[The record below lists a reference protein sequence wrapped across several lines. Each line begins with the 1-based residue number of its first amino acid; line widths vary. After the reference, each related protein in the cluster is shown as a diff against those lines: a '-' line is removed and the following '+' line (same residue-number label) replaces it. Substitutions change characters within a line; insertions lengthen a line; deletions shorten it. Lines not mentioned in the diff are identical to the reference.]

1 MRVGRLRARL
11 RGTYVLLLKNTYTY
25 VLASQAYLALVGSAV
40 DRHGLHPH
48 PSVPKQGLRRG
59 SHQSRHA
66 EAHQ

>member
-11 RGTYVLLLKNTYTY
+11 RGTYVLLLKNIYTY
-25 VLASQAYLALVGSAV
+25 VLASQAYLALVGSAA

-48 PSVPKQGLRRG
+48 PFVPKEGLRWG
-59 SHQSRHA
+59 SHRPRHA